1 MAALVAS
8 EAAGPGG
15 RNGPGRGRVP
25 RGRLA
30 NQIPPE
36 ILNNPQLQAAI
47 QVLPSNY
54 NFEIPKTIWRVQ
66 QAQAKKVALQMPEG
80 LLLFACTIVDILER
94 FTEAEVM
101 VMGDVTYGACC
112 VDDFTARALG
122 ADFLVHYGHSCLVP
136 MDTSAQDFRVLYV
149 FVDIRIDTAHLLDSI
164 RRTFPPASALALVS
178 TIQFVSTLQA
188 VAQELKAEYR
198 MSVPQCKPLSPG
210 EILGCTSPY
219 LPKEVEA
226 VIYLGDGRF
235 HLESVMIANPD
246 VPAYRFFSRYDPYS
260 KVLSREH
267 YDHQRM
273 QTNRQEAIATARSAK
288 SWGLILGT
296 LGRQGSP
303 KILEHL
309 ESRLQALGL
318 PFVRLLLS
326 EIFPSKLSLLPQVD
340 VWVQVA
346 CPRLSIDWG
355 TAFPKPLLTPYE
367 AAVALRD
374 ISWQQ
379 PYPMD
384 FYAGSSLGPWTVNHG
399 RDRPS
404 QAPRRPALGKMQ
416 EGSARL
422 SPAVTCEGCSCRD
435 EEVVPL
441 AP

>member
-1 MAALVAS
+1 MAALVAA
-8 EAAGPGG
+8 EATESGS
-15 RNGPGRGRVP
+15 RNGPGRGRAP

-54 NFEIPKTIWRVQ
+54 NFEIPKTIWRIQ

-149 FVDIRIDTAHLLDSI
+149 FVDIRIDTTHLLDSI
-164 RRTFPPASALALVS
+164 RLTFPPASALALVS
-178 TIQFVSTLQA
+178 TIQFVSTLQVSGQTVA
-188 VAQELKAEYR
+188 SLQALPGSPQQVLQAGPMALPLLPHPLASLPSLSLQAAAQELKAEYR
-198 MSVPQCKPLSPG
+198 VSVPQCKPLSPG
-210 EILGCTSPY
+210 EILGCTSPR

-226 VIYLGDGRF
+226 V
-235 HLESVMIANPD
+235 
-246 VPAYRFFSRYDPYS
+246 
-260 KVLSREH
+260 
-267 YDHQRM
+267 
-273 QTNRQEAIATARSAK
+273 
-288 SWGLILGT
+288 
-296 LGRQGSP
+296 
-303 KILEHL
+303 
-309 ESRLQALGL
+309 
-318 PFVRLLLS
+318 
-326 EIFPSKLSLLPQVD
+326 

-399 RDRPS
+399 RDRLLQHPG
-404 QAPRRPALGKMQ
+404 RPALAKVQ
-416 EGSARL
+416 ERPARPF
-422 SPAVTCEGCSCRD
+422 PAVACEACSCRD
-435 EEVVPL
+435 EEVAPL